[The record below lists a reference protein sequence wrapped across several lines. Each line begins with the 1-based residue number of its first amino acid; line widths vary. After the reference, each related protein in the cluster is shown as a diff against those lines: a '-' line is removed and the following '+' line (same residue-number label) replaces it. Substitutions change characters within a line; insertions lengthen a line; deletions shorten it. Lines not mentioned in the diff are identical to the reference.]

1 MVQIK
6 PADADRFLSKPDP
19 AIRVVL
25 VYGSDDGLVTERAER
40 FARAVT
46 GSDGEHLRLDPA
58 ALSENPGR
66 LADEANAIP
75 MFGGR
80 RAISLRVTGNRALEG
95 ALQAVLDAPP
105 VDSWIV
111 VIAGELRKTAP
122 LRKLCEASSGAA
134 AIPAY
139 ADTERDLDRLIDE
152 ETRSAHLAI
161 AADART
167 ALKGLIGG
175 DRLISRSEVQKLC
188 LYAADAGEIK
198 LEDVRA
204 LIGDGGAFAMDET
217 VDALAEGSAAALDR
231 GYRRLISSGT
241 PGLRHRRRR
250 APPLQLPAESPRRV
264 GQRRQRGD
272 NRPPRNSP
280 DLSLLPPVRGSKT
293 DRALA
298 GRPHRASAGDARP
311 GDARQPP
318 PRPPR
323 RRNHRPGHATGRH
336 ARPAPLLTLLLR
348 FPPRK
353 RGPRAG

>member
-6 PADADRFLSKPDP
+6 PADADRFLAKPDP
-19 AIRVVL
+19 AIRVIL
-25 VYGSDDGLVTERAER
+25 IYGSDDGLVAERAER
-40 FARAVT
+40 FAKAVT
-46 GSDGEHLRLDPA
+46 GADGEHLRLDPS

-75 MFGGR
+75 MFGGK

-122 LRKLCEASSGAA
+122 LRKLCEASPRAA

-152 ETRSAHLAI
+152 ETRSAGLAI
-161 AADART
+161 AADARA

-198 LEDVRA
+198 LDDVRA

-217 VDALAEGSAAALDR
+217 VDAVAEGNAAALDR
-231 GYRRLISSGT
+231 GFRRLVSSGT
-241 PGLRHRRRR
+241 PGFVVAGAALRHFNFLQKARAALDGGDNAESIVRR
-250 APPLQLPAESPRRV
+250 AIPPIYPFSRQSAVAKQIERWSPARIE
-264 GQRRQRGD
+264 
-272 NRPPRNSP
+272 
-280 DLSLLPPVRGSKT
+280 
-293 DRALA
+293 RALGMLDQAMLDSRLHGQLTDEIIGQAMQLVATLA
-298 GRPHRASAGDARP
+298 GAR
-311 GDARQPP
+311 R
-318 PRPPR
+318 
-323 RRNHRPGHATGRH
+323 T
-336 ARPAPLLTLLLR
+336 
-348 FPPRK
+348 
-353 RGPRAG
+353 